1 MLDREDRAWLAF
13 VDAFSLV
20 PDARREDEGVV
31 PGWSVKDLVW
41 HCGYWTGYVADLV
54 ERAAR
59 GDGPAPDQD
68 WDGVNALVIEEGR
81 GMTWDEII
89 VRSRGE
95 PRAVARGAAA
105 GSRAPT
111 DDLLEDYRG
120 RDVRPLRRARG
131 RGPRLRRDLGLA
143 RASTVDRVADPIAPG
158 SSTSP

>member
-1 MLDREDRAWLAF
+1 MQQHRELLDREDRAWLAF

-68 WDGVNALVIEEGR
+68 WDGVNALVVEEGR

-89 VRSRGE
+89 VRSE
-95 PRAVARGAAA
+95 ANRARFRAALP
-105 GSRAPT
+105 GVTELS
-111 DDLLEDYRG
+111 DDLLEDIAGETY
-120 RDVRPLRRARG
+120 DHYDEHAAEIRAF
-131 RGPRLRRDLGLA
+131 A
-143 RASTVDRVADPIAPG
+143 VA
-158 SSTSP
+158 